1 MKRIFVLIA
10 AAALLVGVSVP
21 AAAVT
26 QESTSLLTPA
36 QPTTLAKSVQ
46 QDVDLQLSAVSADI
60 RSGFAG
66 EAKPEPEPVY
76 ASGAYYGPV
85 PSEFSGMFTV
95 WPVPGGVLHDG
106 FGYRDGGE
114 FHSGIDILAPGGTPI
129 VAAAAGVV
137 VRIDADGGLGQYVM
151 VDHGGGVVSGYAHM
165 IAGSPVVSPGQSVA
179 AGEMLGL
186 VGDTGYA
193 TTTHLHLLVE
203 FGGSRTDPMPF
214 FG

>member
-1 MKRIFVLIA
+1 MKRFFVLAA

-26 QESTSLLTPA
+26 HGTQPFDPVVE
-36 QPTTLAKSVQ
+36 PTTLARSVQ
-46 QDVDLQLSAVSADI
+46 QDVELQLSQAATDI
-60 RSGFAG
+60 RAGFAG
-66 EAKPEPEPVY
+66 EAKPAPEPVY

-85 PSEFSGMFTV
+85 PVEFTGMFAV

-129 VAAAAGVV
+129 IAAADGVV
-137 VRIDADGGLGQYVM
+137 IRIDADGGLGQYVM
-151 VDHGGGVVSGYAHM
+151 VDHGSGIVAGYAHM
-165 IAGSPVVSPGQSVA
+165 IAGSPVVAPGQFVS

-193 TTTHLHLLVE
+193 TTTHLHFLVE
-203 FGGSRTDPMPF
+203 YGGARTDPMPF